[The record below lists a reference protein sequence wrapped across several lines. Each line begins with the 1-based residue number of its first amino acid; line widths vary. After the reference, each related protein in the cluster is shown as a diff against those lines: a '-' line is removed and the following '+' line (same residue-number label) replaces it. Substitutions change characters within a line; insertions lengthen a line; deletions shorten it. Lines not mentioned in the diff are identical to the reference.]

1 MSKQF
6 IKLDKKVPL
15 TKFVETRSSGVKFI
29 TEEINGESMV
39 AAVLAERSNISV
51 AQLSDCRF
59 LVLVND
65 GTTITLHTKLYN
77 SITEIEKENMGMDYL
92 IKEVIFM

>member
-39 AAVLAERSNISV
+39 AAVLAERNNISV

>member
-39 AAVLAERSNISV
+39 AAVLAERNNISV

-59 LVLVND
+59 LALVND